1 MKLRNCGLLIV
12 LALLAFTV
20 SGCAGS
26 GDDLNNDDPARL
38 PQLLLSSFGDAGRIL
53 GSITDSTSAQNA
65 VPQLQGVGDVVDDLI
80 LESGNSSPDVKMQM
94 SNAAA
99 GALPGLQKSIAS
111 AYAIPGVESA
121 IKSYVDSLVS
131 KYKSF

>member
-1 MKLRNCGLLIV
+1 MLIV
-12 LALLAFTV
+12 LALLAFAV

-26 GDDLNNDDPARL
+26 GDDINNDGQARL
-38 PQLLLSSFGDAGRIL
+38 PQLLLSSFGDTGRIL

-65 VPQLQGVGDVVDDLI
+65 VPQLQGVGNEVDDLI
-80 LESGNSSPDVKMQM
+80 LEYGNSSPDVRMQM

-99 GALPGLQKSIAS
+99 GALPDLQNAIAA
-111 AYAIPGVESA
+111 AYAIPGVESV
-121 IKSYVDSLVS
+121 IKSNVDSLIS